1 MRTGRCL
8 PRALGAVILVLLAA
22 FVGGC
27 AGEDSGSRAEE
38 AAEPDGAGQEPAET
52 TEAAGTEA
60 AASIGEPVTI
70 GDVQWTVTD
79 AEQLDE
85 LQSIKG
91 EYEQGSFV
99 IVDVTFANSS
109 NQDITL
115 ATPFFTLID
124 SAGREFEPDIENN
137 FTYLYPEE
145 NMFVEPVDPGS
156 MTEGKLIFGT
166 APDSSGLRLR
176 VGEARFASDESALI
190 DLGF

>member
-1 MRTGRCL
+1 MRRKKL
-8 PRALGAVILVLLAA
+8 VAVLLVVLAA

-27 AGEDSGSRAEE
+27 GGEEE
-38 AAEPDGAGQEPAET
+38 ADSTADEADEQGTVTEQTTEPAEET
-52 TEAAGTEA
+52 TEDTG
-60 AASIGEPVTI
+60 ASVGETVTV
-70 GDVQWTVTD
+70 GEVQWTVTD
-79 AEQLDE
+79 VR
-85 LQSIKG
+85 QSEILVSDLG
-91 EYEQGSFV
+91 NEEGDFV
-99 IVDVTFANSS
+99 YTDVTFVNNS

-124 SAGREFEPDIENN
+124 GEGREFEPDIENN

-176 VGEARFASDESALI
+176 VGEAKFASTETALI
-190 DLGF
+190 DLGL